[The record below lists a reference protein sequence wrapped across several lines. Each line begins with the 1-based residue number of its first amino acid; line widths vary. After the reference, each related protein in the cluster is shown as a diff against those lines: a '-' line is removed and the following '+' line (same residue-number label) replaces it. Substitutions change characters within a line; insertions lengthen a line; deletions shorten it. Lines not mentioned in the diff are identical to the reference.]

1 MWSFKVPVEFDRSLE
16 GYAFY
21 VLNTSQVSLS
31 LSLQNQ
37 RPPKFCEPFR
47 PPVRPFVWTKL
58 LLLILT
64 ASSQKCSRAEMA
76 ADLSGTSPGFL
87 LLQDFGLSSP
97 LCFHKS
103 LMPINRNSFY
113 FIWFFYFSW
122 LELFGQTQTVSSV
135 LVFSREAESIY
146 SMQYIYIYI
155 YIYFMCVCVCI
166 LNHFSRVQLFL
177 TQWTVACQA
186 PMSMGIL

>member
-1 MWSFKVPVEFDRSLE
+1 MWSFKVPLEFDRSLE
-16 GYAFY
+16 GYAFF

-37 RPPKFCEPFR
+37 RPPKFCEPFH
-47 PPVRPFVWTKL
+47 PPVRPFGWTKL
-58 LLLILT
+58 LLLILST
-64 ASSQKCSRAEMA
+64 SSQKCSRAETA

-87 LLQDFGLSSP
+87 LLWDFGLSSP

-103 LMPINRNSFY
+103 LTPINRNSFY
-113 FIWFFYFSW
+113 FFWFLYFSW
-122 LELFGQTQTVSSV
+122 LERFGQIQTVSSV

-146 SMQYIYIYI
+146 SMQYVYII
-155 YIYFMCVCVCI
+155 CVCL
-166 LNHFSRVQLFL
+166 LNHFSHVQLFL

-186 PMSMGIL
+186 PMSVGIL